1 MGNSTTKQVLF
12 KTLFLESLIVIMAI
26 AGAIAFNKTPDTHFK
41 DEGFITVVSCVQLL
55 IAAVLSWKIFQLARY
70 SQQVKLYQNRG
81 FWLIISLGL
90 IFLAFDDAIGIHEQI
105 DFWLH
110 DLFRIQETDITD
122 LADDLIVGGYLIL
135 FLIYVA
141 FKWQTIQLFK
151 RSFGLFQLGFV
162 LTLVMVVLDMA
173 SNTDYFTSLIIDDVA
188 QALILKLW
196 LRALEDSVKI
206 FAEGMFIVAIY
217 QCWQIAKLMTNDH

>member
-1 MGNSTTKQVLF
+1 MSNSTTKQVLF
-12 KTLFLESLIVIMAI
+12 KILFLESLTVTLAI
-26 AGAIAFNKTPDTHFK
+26 AGAIAFGKTPDIHFQ
-41 DEGFITVVSCVQLL
+41 DEGFVSVVSCVQLL
-55 IAAVLSWKIFQLARY
+55 IAAFLSWKIFQLARC
-70 SQQVKLYQNRG
+70 SQQIKLYQNRH

-90 IFLAFDDAIGIHEQI
+90 IFLALDDAIGIHEQI

-135 FLIYVA
+135 FLIYIA

-173 SNTDYFTSLIIDDVA
+173 SNGDYFTLLIIDDVA
-188 QALILKLW
+188 QALALKLW